1 MDITTEIAKKD
12 FNGLCFVNLVDFDSM
27 YGHRRNPIGYAT
39 CIEEFNNKL
48 KDLINYLTDD
58 DLLILTADHGNDPIQ
73 SGTDHTREYVPLIAY
88 SKAITEPNNLG
99 IRKTFADISATI
111 AENFNIDKTN
121 IGTSF
126 LKELKK

>member
-1 MDITTEIAKKD
+1 
-12 FNGLCFVNLVDFDSM
+12 M
-27 YGHRRNPIGYAT
+27 YGKIINGSLIYAPV
-39 CIEEFNNKL
+39 
-48 KDLINYLTDD
+48 NYLTDD
-58 DLLILTADHGNDPIQ
+58 DLLILTADHGNDPIH

-88 SKAITEPNNLG
+88 SKAITETNNLG